1 MRKYAILQHSEERM
15 QRAPLVDA
23 DEFDLWLD
31 VFGTLLKWKQ
41 DLDLANEARNGGES
55 DEG

>member
-1 MRKYAILQHSEERM
+1 MRKYVTMQHSEGRK

-23 DEFDLWLD
+23 DEFDLWID

-41 DLDLANEARNGGES
+41 DLDLANEAQNGGES
-55 DEG
+55 GEG